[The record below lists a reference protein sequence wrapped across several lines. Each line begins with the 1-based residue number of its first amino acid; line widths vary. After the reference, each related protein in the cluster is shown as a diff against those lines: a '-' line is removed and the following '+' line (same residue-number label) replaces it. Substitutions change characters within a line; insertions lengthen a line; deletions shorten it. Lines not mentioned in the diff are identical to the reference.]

1 MLDCIIFSVVSEIEN
16 DIYVVQYVELV
27 EIKLLWIEKKIIVLK
42 VKLLIYLFGVY
53 LVIECYIFEKNY
65 IYI

>member
-16 DIYVVQYVELV
+16 DIYVVC
-27 EIKLLWIEKKIIVLK
+27 WISRNKIVMDWKKIIVLK

-53 LVIECYIFEKNY
+53 LVIECYIYEKNY

>member
-1 MLDCIIFSVVSEIEN
+1 MD
-16 DIYVVQYVELV
+16 
-27 EIKLLWIEKKIIVLK
+27 WEKKIIVLK

-53 LVIECYIFEKNY
+53 LVIECYIYEKNY